1 MCHIKKRRI
10 KMAESKTTKD
20 MKAKLDRVT
29 NRIST
34 IVDELEQMKLEMNT
48 FKEAV
53 ANDMRRLVKRT
64 NKK

>member
-1 MCHIKKRRI
+1 
-10 KMAESKTTKD
+10 MAESKTTKD